1 MQVLVS
7 EKRSSTSYP
16 WLQHAHG
23 TAALLASAW
32 PYSRVPSDETRALL
46 DVSYTSILASLI
58 SEKPVPQMF
67 LHLAEECEPVSGSP
81 TSNHPLFLSI
91 RLCSIMSS
99 LVNLYVSTKQ
109 TSQYSQAQLLASAIA
124 SDQALE
130 AWVVSLPS
138 SWAYQTVRSEPHYV
152 YGSRWFARTWNYYR
166 LSRILANKL
175 ILYALNIASLLL
187 QAMNPT
193 LIEKHKLQESRS
205 ASVIS
210 ELSKEI
216 YISLPAMFDFN
227 RRRPASI
234 PLSLDVFFVVTIL
247 QSLVVLTGKST
258 VLRNWPPSACEKPE
272 EKFVILK
279 EIMTRNLV

>member
-1 MQVLVS
+1 
-7 EKRSSTSYP
+7 
-16 WLQHAHG
+16 
-23 TAALLASAW
+23 
-32 PYSRVPSDETRALL
+32 
-46 DVSYTSILASLI
+46 
-58 SEKPVPQMF
+58 MF
-67 LHLAEECEPVSGSP
+67 VHLAEKSEPVSGSQP
-81 TSNHPLFLSI
+81 SNHPLFLSI
-91 RLCSIMSS
+91 RLCSIMSN

-109 TSQYSQAQLLASAIA
+109 TSQCLQAQLLGSAIA

-138 SWAYQTVRSEPHYV
+138 SWAYQTFRSEPHYV
-152 YGSRWFARTWNYYR
+152 YGSCWFARTWNYYR
-166 LSRILANKL
+166 LSRILASKL
-175 ILYALNIASLLL
+175 ILYALNTGSLLN
-187 QAMNPT
+187 QAINPT
-193 LIEKHKLQESRS
+193 PIDHYKLQESRS

-258 VLRNWPPSACEKPE
+258 VLRNWPCSACEKPD
-272 EKFVILK
+272 EKFVILQ
-279 EIMTRNLV
+279 EIITRNLV